1 METVSFSIANYCVPC
16 QAHCSYCLLSS
27 YGQTSGVN
35 YRQSTQFAHRVL
47 AELSEKKHDIRGSF
61 YIGYCMDTPDLW
73 DYIRFSREHLSPG
86 AGFLQMNGFA
96 FREEKELHSIMQ
108 RIHDEGVELIDLT
121 IYGAEEYHDR
131 FAGRKGDFKL
141 VMQMMSAAAKSDLP
155 VNISIPLLQSN
166 LNQLE
171 ELTKILSDYPVHKF
185 SYFLPHSKGRGKT
198 LQDQRITQ
206 EQFESLPDRIRN
218 AFSKIPHR
226 TEAEWLKSGEWEQPE
241 KRNLTLVLKRDNIR
255 SFELMNA
262 VEIIAYLEELD
273 DRFLIQMPTISEL
286 AERYGDPENDQLFRF
301 RDLLLKW
308 QQCYIADAGNTIYDM
323 HDETHHFSV
332 HI

>member
-27 YGQTSGVN
+27 CGQTSGVN

-47 AELSEKKHDIRGSF
+47 AELSEKKPDIRGSF

-73 DYIRFSREHLSPG
+73 DYIRFSRVHLSPG

-108 RIHDEGVELIDLT
+108 RIHDEGVKLIDLT

-155 VNISIPLLQSN
+155 VNISIPLLQSLFIN
-166 LNQLE
+166 SAIFCPTARVGGKRYRINESRWNSLKACQTGSETLSRRFHI
-171 ELTKILSDYPVHKF
+171 ELKQN
-185 SYFLPHSKGRGKT
+185 G
-198 LQDQRITQ
+198 
-206 EQFESLPDRIRN
+206 
-218 AFSKIPHR
+218 
-226 TEAEWLKSGEWEQPE
+226 
-241 KRNLTLVLKRDNIR
+241 
-255 SFELMNA
+255 
-262 VEIIAYLEELD
+262 
-273 DRFLIQMPTISEL
+273 
-286 AERYGDPENDQLFRF
+286 
-301 RDLLLKW
+301 
-308 QQCYIADAGNTIYDM
+308 
-323 HDETHHFSV
+323 
-332 HI
+332 